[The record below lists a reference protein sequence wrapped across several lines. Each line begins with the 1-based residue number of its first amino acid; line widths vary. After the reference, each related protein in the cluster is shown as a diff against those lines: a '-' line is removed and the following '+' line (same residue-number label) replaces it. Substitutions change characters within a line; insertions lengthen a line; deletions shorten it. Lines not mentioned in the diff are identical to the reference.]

1 MPNLE
6 LYGQDHSPW
15 VQAVLLGVH
24 DKSISHTLR
33 TAPPLAVFAKWGVI
47 MPAASVDGEP
57 WQLESTDILQR
68 IGYGTV
74 SVEDLHAVN
83 GAWRGVL
90 HRPDSAFRF
99 FHGFSLAGDSNT
111 SSMLRLRNNF
121 LRSFAT
127 LYFFLLIRFSVLIAK
142 NPDPENFGD
151 QFLFWEEKLTHG
163 DGAFLGGA
171 SPDTIDFLL
180 FGIIQCHCSI
190 PVPPIQA
197 LQQDP
202 RLIRVRGWIAAMQE
216 RFSDYEHLY
225 SGVYFEPHS
234 PPPVPASVFERTIF
248 WLGSAVMILS
258 FPVTV
263 PLIAFLVL
271 RVQKG

>member
-1 MPNLE
+1 M
-6 LYGQDHSPW
+6 
-15 VQAVLLGVH
+15 
-24 DKSISHTLR
+24 
-33 TAPPLAVFAKWGVI
+33 

-57 WQLESTDILQR
+57 WQLESADILQR
-68 IGYGTV
+68 IGYETV
-74 SVEDLHAVN
+74 SAEDLHAVN

-99 FHGFSLAGDSNT
+99 FYGFSLAGDPNASA
-111 SSMLRLRNNF
+111 MLRLRNNF

-127 LYFFLLIRFSVLIAK
+127 LYFFLLIRFSVLTAK

-151 QFLFWEEKLTHG
+151 QFLFWEEKLTHC
-163 DGAFLGGA
+163 DGPFLGGE
-171 SPDTIDFLL
+171 SPDTIDLLL

-202 RLIRVRGWIAAMQE
+202 RLDRVRAWIAAMQE
-216 RFSDYEHLY
+216 RFSDYKHLY

-234 PPPVPASVFERTIF
+234 LPPVPASLFERTIF

-271 RVQKG
+271 RVPRGS